1 MSPESLKI
9 LYRLI
14 TCFQSSGRIG
24 KSLVFEILLA
34 WARFAGIPIAAVDC
48 DAEHKTLSKRFPE
61 AAFVDATRSND
72 EFLRLIMELPDT
84 PMAIAD
90 FPAQATDF
98 LLGAMASLRVLDA
111 LDARQTRM
119 TVVMF
124 AADDPTATASLA
136 KTYRALGDR
145 VDYLLIKNPARFH
158 SHAFDDSALAELFK
172 KNRVPILELPTVT
185 ATTIQ
190 AIEQASA
197 EKKKHLTFAEAA
209 KIPSIPQICRFEIEY
224 FLNRMLTQCEDAARV
239 LVPEPATIKNRVFR
253 PTDKASRPPIDEF
266 NPLAIH
272 E

>member
-24 KSLVFEILLA
+24 KSLVFEIILA

-48 DAEHKTLSKRFPE
+48 DAEHRTLSKKFPE

-72 EFLRLIMELPDT
+72 EFLQLIMELPDT

-145 VDYLLIKNPARFH
+145 VDYLLIKNPARFR
-158 SHAFDDSALAELFK
+158 SYAFDESALAELFK

-185 ATTIQ
+185 STTIQ

-197 EKKKHLTFAEAA
+197 ERKKTSDL
-209 KIPSIPQICRFEIEY
+209 CRSHE
-224 FLNRMLTQCEDAARV
+224 NTV
-239 LVPEPATIKNRVFR
+239 HPADLPLRDRVFPESDAHPMRGRR
-253 PTDKASRPPIDEF
+253 PHARAGASDDQKPRLPSHRQNDPSP
-266 NPLAIH
+266 N
-272 E
+272 